1 MSKIEVMTPEQRLEA
16 VKAKYYRDHI
26 PADGREQ
33 LLVMHDGTIPAPVSR
48 QDGGDNGEPG
58 VMIIDGYGAVFN
70 RDSLDLG
77 FTERIA
83 PGAFDKTVAEDD
95 ILGLFNHDRN
105 MVLGRTSAKTMRLK
119 IDDVGV
125 KYEID
130 APNTTVGRDTH
141 ESIKRGDIVGSSF
154 SFQTRKDQWEFDD
167 DGETITRT
175 LLDVKMFDLG
185 PVTFAAYPD
194 ATTSARDMRSFI
206 EETKTP
212 EPIEPKAKTF
222 NREIASRRLDLAE
235 LE

>member
-130 APNTTVGRDTH
+130 APNTRLDVTPTNPSNAV
-141 ESIKRGDIVGSSF
+141 
-154 SFQTRKDQWEFDD
+154 
-167 DGETITRT
+167 T
-175 LLDVKMFDLG
+175 LLDRHFHFK
-185 PVTFAAYPD
+185 P
-194 ATTSARDMRSFI
+194 ARINGNSMMMVRQSHAHCWMSKCLTWDR
-206 EETKTP
+206 
-212 EPIEPKAKTF
+212 
-222 NREIASRRLDLAE
+222 
-235 LE
+235 